1 MQDNTGMEIFIKNM
15 ICHGSKVIVLFEL
28 RKMGLDYI
36 SFDLG
41 KIELVRDLTPVEL
54 DKLDSTLTRYGL
66 KIVLNESNLVSV
78 IRSAVHE
85 FINEDPG
92 TSLTLISYVEQKTD
106 EKFSMLN
113 TFFRRETGFP
123 IEEYYLEL
131 RQEAI
136 RIKEQSWS
144 QAFSEQKA

>member
-1 MQDNTGMEIFIKNM
+1 M

-28 RKMGLDYI
+28 RKMRLDYT

-41 KIELVRDLTPVEL
+41 AVELVRDLTQGEL
-54 DKLDSTLTRYGL
+54 SKLDASLSRYGL
-66 KIVLNESNLVSV
+66 QVVLNESNLVSE

-85 FINEDPG
+85 FLEEEPKNKM
-92 TSLTLISYVEQKTD
+92 SLTSYLEEKAG

-131 RQEAI
+131 RQEI
-136 RIKEQSWS
+136 VRIQEPSWN
-144 QAFSEQKA
+144 QAFSE